1 MWWDCRDV
9 VLVLVLVGVYKGN
22 CNLSLLSE
30 LCLRLWC
37 GAGADLHWCLGG
49 YHTTHV
55 EVCVVL
61 CLSMCWCWSLLPG
74 LRAFEILCDIVL
86 VLVCINVRVFI

>member
-1 MWWDCRDV
+1 MTMCKRGERGERLSKRKLRDENECEIEWWHCRDV

-37 GAGADLHWCLGG
+37 GNRI
-49 YHTTHV
+49 
-55 EVCVVL
+55 
-61 CLSMCWCWSLLPG
+61 SK
-74 LRAFEILCDIVL
+74 
-86 VLVCINVRVFI
+86 